1 MATATT
7 GDTVKVH
14 YTGTLDSGQEF
25 DSSQGRDPIAFELG
39 KQQVIAGFEAAVE
52 GMEPGEKKT
61 VKIVAAQAYGP
72 RRDDLV
78 FAVPPNQF
86 PEDMKPEEGMHVTGS
101 TPQGQPVE
109 MMIVKVTDEKVTLD
123 ANHPLAGKDLT
134 FELEL
139 VEIA

>member
-39 KQQVIAGFEAAVE
+39 KQQVIAGFETAVE

-61 VKIVAAQAYGP
+61 VKIVADEAYGP

-78 FAVPPNQF
+78 FAVPPDQF
-86 PEDMKPEEGMHVTGS
+86 PKDMNPEEGMHVTGS

-109 MMIVKVTDEKVTLD
+109 MMIVKVTEEKITLD